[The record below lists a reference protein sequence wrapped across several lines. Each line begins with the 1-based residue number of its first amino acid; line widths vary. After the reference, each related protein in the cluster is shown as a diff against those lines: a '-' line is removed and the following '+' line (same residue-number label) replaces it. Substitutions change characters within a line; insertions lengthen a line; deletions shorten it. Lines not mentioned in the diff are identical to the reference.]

1 METMPPSARLGQN
14 FLVNREVAAALV
26 AAVPEGPGPL
36 LEIGPGH
43 GILTELLLQSF
54 PVRPLAAVEIDPELA
69 AALETRLGPRLRL
82 VVADIRSVPPAQVFA
97 GAPFFLIGNLP
108 YYLSKDVF
116 DWLIAGA
123 PWLEGGLVMVQR
135 EFAQKILAEANAQ
148 GVMAGRLF
156 RFQRLRTVSPGSFS
170 PPPKVV
176 SVVLAFTRQAGEPP
190 APEFYPF
197 LRRAFAR
204 RRATLANALA
214 PDPSRAQTIAGL
226 HDLGRSASTRAE
238 ELSGPE
244 WSRLFGALYPLEG

>member
-1 METMPPSARLGQN
+1 MPSSARLGQN

-26 AAVPEGPGPL
+26 AAVPEGSGPL

-43 GILTELLLQSF
+43 GILTELLLGAF
-54 PVRPLAAVEIDPELA
+54 PTRPLTAVEIDPELA
-69 AALETRLGPRLRL
+69 AALETRLGSRLRL
-82 VVADIRSVPPAQVFA
+82 VAADIRAVPPGQVFA
-97 GAPFFLIGNLP
+97 GTPFFLIGNLP
-108 YYLSKDVF
+108 YYLSKDIF

-135 EFAQKILAEANAQ
+135 EFARKILAEDNAQ

-156 RFQRLRTVSPGSFS
+156 RLQRLRTVHPGSFS

-176 SVVLAFTRQAGEPP
+176 SMVISFTRREGEPVV
-190 APEFYPF
+190 PELYPF
-197 LRRAFAR
+197 LRRAFAH

-214 PDPSRAQTIAGL
+214 PDPSRERTIAGL
-226 HDLGRSASTRAE
+226 GELGRSANTRAE

-244 WSRLFGALYPLEG
+244 WIRLFGILQPFRG